1 MRPCN
6 CFLKLCKSL
15 RLLIVMLT
23 NRGRDAVMSLRKGDN
38 VKTVQAC
45 PGHPAAAVTLDVY
58 GHVSE
63 RMKEDGAA
71 RMQAHFRIT
80 EQIL

>member
-23 NRGRDAVMSLRKGDN
+23 NRASDAVMSLRKGDN
-38 VKTVQAC
+38 VKT
-45 PGHPAAAVTLDVY
+45 P
-58 GHVSE
+58 S
-63 RMKEDGAA
+63 
-71 RMQAHFRIT
+71 
-80 EQIL
+80 ILLL